1 MSFLLPHDDNGQPI
15 GIMGFVAN
23 GTQKL
28 AIGTTSVRSE
38 KLPDDVHVVSL
49 YATAACRF
57 EVGGAA
63 VTADAATSPFI
74 APGYYLDLPVDKDER
89 YVAFVAESGTC
100 AAYVIGRT

>member
-28 AIGTTSVRSE
+28 TVGAAGVRSQR
-38 KLPDDVHVVSL
+38 LADNVHVVSL

-57 EVGGAA
+57 EVGGIT
-63 VTADAATSPFI
+63 VSADAATSPFV

-89 YVAFVAESGTC
+89 YVAFVAESGDC
-100 AAYVIGRT
+100 SAYVIGRT